1 MKNYRPACFL
11 LTALV
16 FSGSLWAGCS
26 TIPVSDAVVE
36 PAKSR
41 VPLEIG
47 VELFGDD
54 RREYRFTGKACY
66 IFPLVPFG
74 WFYYEAPDKEPVGI
88 STGPM
93 LFSPQRETQDI
104 FISALKTSKIFTKV
118 HLISDPRKDKAGE
131 LVVRGKIIKASQKE
145 KFWSYG
151 LSVPGFL
158 LWFFGAPII
167 TAAETYAVKVEI
179 FRRGDPAPS
188 WIFQAEEEISVVQGI
203 YYKSNEFD
211 KPALA
216 KDLNGKN
223 YKCLRRYM
231 AEVVAAEFIR
241 ALDVKL
247 QNNPDLFKPT
257 AGAAPP
263 EKEPESPPEKQ

>member
-1 MKNYRPACFL
+1 MKNYRHAYFFLIAFVFTCLLSAC
-11 LTALV
+11 
-16 FSGSLWAGCS
+16 SS
-26 TIPVSDAVVE
+26 TIPVSDAIIE

-47 VELFGDD
+47 VELFDDD
-54 RREYRFTGKACY
+54 RGRYKNTGKACFV
-66 IFPLVPFG
+66 FPLMPFG

-88 STGPM
+88 SMGPM

-104 FISALKTSKIFTKV
+104 FIAALKISKIFTKV
-118 HLISDPRKDKAGE
+118 HLISDPRKDKTGD

-158 LWFFGAPII
+158 FWFFGAPII
-167 TAAETYAVKVEI
+167 TAAETYAIKVEI
-179 FRRGDPAPS
+179 FRRGDPASS
-188 WIFQAEEEISVVQGI
+188 WVFQAEKEISVVQGI

-241 ALDVKL
+241 ALDIKL
-247 QNNPDLFKPT
+247 QNNPDLFKPS
-257 AGAAPP
+257 AGATPP
-263 EKEPESPPEKQ
+263 EKKPESPPEKQ